1 MLELSTMSNYPQKH
15 STEMCEESQEKA
27 AFLPELLALPAAF
40 RPEKNG
46 CCC

>member
-27 AFLPELLALPAAF
+27 AFLLELLALPGAF

-46 CCC
+46 HRC